1 MPLRFLLLLCGL
13 LFCFASPGGQ
23 ALELAEILGME
34 LETAYKDFGAPAE
47 VFTVRGEEG
56 WQDDVVFYYDSHFYL
71 FWFENRVWQVR
82 VDNRYTGEFLK
93 LIMGNSEA
101 EVIARLG
108 VPFKRE
114 GNSLFYNLQDHAYP
128 LRLRLSF
135 DNGLL
140 VDAYCYR
147 SDF

>member
-1 MPLRFLLLLCGL
+1 MLSAI
-13 LFCFASPGGQ
+13 LFCFASQTGQ
-23 ALELAEILGME
+23 AFELAEIVGME
-34 LETAYKDFGAPAE
+34 LEKAYKDFGAPAE
-47 VFTVRGEEG
+47 VFTVRGEDE

-82 VDNRYTGEFLK
+82 VDNRYPGDFFKLK
-93 LIMGNSEA
+93 MTNSEA
-101 EVIARLG
+101 EVIAELG
-108 VPFKRE
+108 VPFKRV
-114 GNSLFYNLQDHAYP
+114 GNSLFYDLQDRAYP

>member
-1 MPLRFLLLLCGL
+1 MRNRVFLLLSAI
-13 LFCFASPGGQ
+13 LFCFASQTGQ
-23 ALELAEILGME
+23 ALELAEIVGME
-34 LETAYKDFGAPAE
+34 LEKAYKDFGPPAE
-47 VFTVRGEEG
+47 VFTARGEKE
-56 WQDDVVFYYDSHFYL
+56 WQDDVVFYYNSHFYL

-82 VDNRYTGEFLK
+82 LDNRYPGDFLK
-93 LIMGNSEA
+93 LKMGNSEA
-101 EVIARLG
+101 EVIAELG
-108 VPFKRE
+108 VPFKRV
-114 GNSLFYNLQDHAYP
+114 GNSLFYNLQDRAYP

>member
-1 MPLRFLLLLCGL
+1 MLSAL
-13 LFCFASPGGQ
+13 LFCFALQTGQ
-23 ALELAEILGME
+23 AFELDKIVGME
-34 LETAYKDFGAPAE
+34 LEKAYKELGAPAE
-47 VFTVRGEEG
+47 VFTVRGEEE

-82 VDNRYTGEFLK
+82 VDNRYPGDFFKLK
-93 LIMGNSEA
+93 MGNSEA
-101 EVIARLG
+101 EVIAGLG
-108 VPFKRE
+108 VPFKRV
-114 GNSLFYNLQDHAYP
+114 GTSLFYNLQDRAYP